1 MWAEFPNYTNTRIY
15 LQNKKNHVCN
25 AAIHHKP
32 KQFHACNST
41 LRLLSLCLFVF
52 HRFCCIFGLFLWLH
66 IFFESLW
73 DNSQHLFVGRAF
85 VFWHLRKPACMC
97 VQLWKIYLYVCVCVH
112 LRQKAIVCICDTR
125 KCQYTC
131 STRPFRQRI
140 AAFTVTHT
148 ANSSILLVLSHSW
161 RLRLTSHLLCV
172 LLTCLC
178 HHLNRNYFCSIKFWS
193 IATWRLQFTLSTS
206 ITAALNLATKI
217 LLRVLLTPTLQTS
230 FCVSYWLL
238 TRRH

>member
-1 MWAEFPNYTNTRIY
+1 MRQFIINRNNFMLVIPLSDCCHFVCLFSIAFAAFSVYFFDCTYFSSHFETIHSICLWGAPLYFGTYVN
-15 LQNKKNHVCN
+15 LHVCV
-25 AAIHHKP
+25 
-32 KQFHACNST
+32 CN
-41 LRLLSLCLFVF
+41 CEKY
-52 HRFCCIFGLFLWLH
+52 I
-66 IFFESLW
+66 
-73 DNSQHLFVGRAF
+73 
-85 VFWHLRKPACMC
+85 CM
-97 VQLWKIYLYVCVCVH
+97 CVH